1 MSAGDPGEG
10 EDPSWSPAAAAVRRA
25 VLTKAGW
32 LKALTQLLDHADN
45 MIHIASFDGK
55 ALAPEVTGTAAAV
68 ATALARAGEDAQ
80 AAWSA
85 AEARFEGCE
94 GSLLALLRA
103 LLELRL
109 CAVDHKWVRWPPHPF
124 LCSA

>member
-45 MIHIASFDGK
+45 MIQIASFDGK
-55 ALAPEVTGTAAAV
+55 ALAPEVTGTAAA
-68 ATALARAGEDAQ
+68 EDAQ
-80 AAWSA
+80 AAWGA
-85 AEARFEGCE
+85 AEAHFKGCE

-124 LCSA
+124 LFSA